1 MSSCRVTTS
10 CCPWKVAEVRACKY
24 SRIDQAAAACVVLKQ
39 SILGDAKVVEGA
51 GGSSERSL
59 RTAMFFYGQLE
70 LANLVV

>member
-1 MSSCRVTTS
+1 
-10 CCPWKVAEVRACKY
+10 
-24 SRIDQAAAACVVLKQ
+24 VVLKQ